1 MGLDMALYSAKRE
14 NDEIAY
20 WRKFNALHQWFV
32 ENLEGVDN
40 CEYSPV
46 SKEKLEELVKTLE
59 ELQKTKNTELLP
71 TQDGFFFGSTDYDGR
86 YWEQVDDTIS
96 ILKNILEDF
105 DFEND
110 QLLYSANW

>member
-1 MGLDMALYSAKRE
+1 MGLDMSLYSAKQN

-71 TQDGFFFGSTDYDGR
+71 TQDGFFFGSTDYDER
-86 YWEQVDDTIS
+86 YWSHVEDTIQTLS
-96 ILKNILEDF
+96 EILKNF

>member
-1 MGLDMALYSAKRE
+1 MGLDMSLYSAKRK
-14 NDEIAY
+14 NDEIAG

-71 TQDGFFFGSTDYDGR
+71 TQSGFFFGSTDYDEW
-86 YWEQVDDTIS
+86 YWNYVERTIL
-96 ILKNILEDF
+96 ILKDILVDF